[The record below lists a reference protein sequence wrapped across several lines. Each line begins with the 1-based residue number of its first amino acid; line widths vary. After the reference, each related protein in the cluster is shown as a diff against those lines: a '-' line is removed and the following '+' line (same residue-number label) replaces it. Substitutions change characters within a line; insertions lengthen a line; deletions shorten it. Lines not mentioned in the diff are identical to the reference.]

1 MLMRA
6 LARLRRRLGGQ
17 AGFTLAELT
26 VAMAAATVVVIGLA
40 SIMITTL
47 HQTQR
52 SFTTVDATRQARTA
66 FANIENELHSACVD
80 GSPPIQGVTNGVNES
95 DDNNLV
101 FINYTGTSAS
111 PTPVW
116 HDLSFNAAAKTL
128 VDTTYN
134 VTGTSPDWAPG
145 TTVLATNTL
154 LTNAAP
160 VGTTPVFKYFAY
172 APLYTDAGNNVYWV
186 IPDGNNAIPVSGVTP
201 TPAPL
206 TTPLSANDSNNVVE
220 VMINLQVGASAS
232 SLTKS
237 TLTATNDAVSDTISL
252 RLTTP
257 PDYVSASVSD
267 ASFAPCQ

>member
-1 MLMRA
+1 MRA

-101 FINYTGTSAS
+101 FINYIGTSAS

-116 HDLSFNAAAKTL
+116 HDLSFNATAKTL

-145 TTVLATNTL
+145 TTVLSTNTM
-154 LTNAAP
+154 LTNAAQ
-160 VGTTPVFKYFAY
+160 VNSTTPVFRYFAY
-172 APLYTDAGNNVYWV
+172 TPEYTDTSGNVYWI
-186 IPDGNNAIPVSGVTP
+186 IPDGTSAVPVTGT
-201 TPAPL
+201 TPAASPL
-206 TTPLSANDSNNVVE
+206 TTPLSANDSNNAVE
-220 VMINLQVGASAS
+220 VVINLLVGPSAS
-232 SLTKS
+232 SLTNTS
-237 TLTATNDAVSDTISL
+237 LAGVNDAVSDTISL

-257 PDYVSASVSD
+257 PDYVSSSV
-267 ASFAPCQ
+267 AATSFGPCQ

>member
-1 MLMRA
+1 
-6 LARLRRRLGGQ
+6 
-17 AGFTLAELT
+17 
-26 VAMAAATVVVIGLA
+26 V
-40 SIMITTL
+40 TL

-52 SFTTVDATRQARTA
+52 TFTTVDATRHARTA
-66 FANIENELHSACVD
+66 FATIENELHSACVD
-80 GSPPIQGVTNGVNES
+80 GSLAAPIQGVTAGATGS

-101 FINYTGTSAS
+101 FISYTGTSAS

-232 SLTKS
+232 SLTNS